1 MATLNTVDKVGRVLD
16 LFSKDAPEWGVS
28 EVASKLGVPRSSAHA
43 VLSSLVDIGILR
55 WRAGGRYRVG
65 WRILELAEIHHRA
78 VDLRGTAA
86 PYLRALVEELGETCH
101 LAVAERRKVLYVDKF
116 LGTRNVIAQGARVG
130 THLEPHCTGVGK
142 LLMAHADPSDVEDF
156 LTTTKL
162 QRYTTT
168 TITDPAV
175 LRAQLIEIRT
185 RGFALDLGEAVEDVH
200 CVAAPIRDDLG
211 MVIAAISLSVP
222 VNRFERSQARYVKTV
237 LRTAGEISQA
247 LSDRPLHLTPE
258 TSDYPAPVE
267 I

>member
-28 EVASKLGVPRSSAHA
+28 EVASKLGGVPRSSAHA

-130 THLEPHCTGVGK
+130 THLEPHCTGGGK
-142 LLMAHADPSDVEDF
+142 AADGARRPERCRGLSDHHE
-156 LTTTKL
+156 
-162 QRYTTT
+162 
-168 TITDPAV
+168 
-175 LRAQLIEIRT
+175 
-185 RGFALDLGEAVEDVH
+185 
-200 CVAAPIRDDLG
+200 VAALHHHHDHRPGGAAGPADRDPYPWVRAG
-211 MVIAAISLSVP
+211 SGG
-222 VNRFERSQARYVKTV
+222 RRSRTCTV
-237 LRTAGEISQA
+237 WPRRSATTWGW
-247 LSDRPLHLTPE
+247 
-258 TSDYPAPVE
+258 
-267 I
+267 